1 MMRERKLL
9 VQRLGL
15 VDYESALALQKQ
27 TEQAVKTGAQPDT
40 LLLLEHPHTLT
51 IGRRGDSSSVL
62 LDEEELKQRSVTL
75 FETNRGGKVTYH
87 GLGQVVGYPI
97 INLSPDREDV
107 HRYVRDLEEVLIRT
121 LSDFGIEAF
130 RIEGLTGVHTRR
142 GKVAAIGVHIAR
154 WVTTHGF
161 ALNVNTDLSYF
172 DLIIAC
178 DGEPV
183 TSMEELLTGLPIPGG
198 AKNRQILRRS
208 AARDPLTLEGEWRFI
223 GPRTQALVEFQ
234 QSIFFYTGSFVP
246 SPTVPQIVTLQ
257 QFAVPP
263 MASAIHIGEK
273 PESSSSSS
281 ADDVSSGPFVGV
293 ASRSKRDSVLTYYGI
308 ERENQWIFTPLF
320 R

>member
-1 MMRERKLL
+1 MTKERKLL

-15 VDYESALALQKQ
+15 VDYESALTIQKK
-27 TEQAVKTGAQPDT
+27 TELAVKTGVQPDT

-62 LDEEELKQRSVTL
+62 LNEAELSARNVTM

-107 HRYVRDLEEVLIRT
+107 HRYVRDLEEVLIRA

-130 RIEGLTGVHTRR
+130 RIEGLTGVHTER
-142 GKVAAIGVHIAR
+142 GKIAAIGVHIAR

-178 DGEPV
+178 EGEPV
-183 TSMEELLTGLPIPGG
+183 TSMEVLLGHETNL
-198 AKNRQILRRS
+198 
-208 AARDPLTLEGEWRFI
+208 
-223 GPRTQALVEFQ
+223 ALVETHIIEHFSNIFSYP
-234 QSIFFYTGSFVP
+234 SIPCLS
-246 SPTVPQIVTLQ
+246 
-257 QFAVPP
+257 
-263 MASAIHIGEK
+263 
-273 PESSSSSS
+273 
-281 ADDVSSGPFVGV
+281 V
-293 ASRSKRDSVLTYYGI
+293 A
-308 ERENQWIFTPLF
+308 
-320 R
+320 